1 MDFHSL
7 SRKELQTLCKKNK
20 IPANITNVA
29 MADALS
35 ALPHVEGLDEF
46 LNPIEAEGVAETPI
60 SHRGAAS
67 RTATRKKPV
76 REEPP
81 SSKVVPSAQRPQR
94 GTRRAGNGDG
104 VVAFEQENM
113 DANVLVTPAARKRAP
128 AVSLSRK
135 KEVEVVEDEEEK
147 IKGNEKPINLAK
159 TSAAVPSSRTRATGA
174 RKTEGTSV
182 RQGYNTRRSVRLLEK
197 NLSKMSL
204 MDAEDNGTEK
214 IDDVSEE
221 ISSFSQQIEDSAD
234 TEEVSDAGANLKAVT
249 DVVLEETNEQEVSSM
264 EMKTESECQ
273 VHDLGSEVQV
283 VSVVKET
290 DVEPLMEA
298 ESEEED
304 GSCLKAD
311 FLPNETN
318 VKLEGSSETLEDSNE
333 VDKAIGESAAHG
345 GDEGSEL
352 LSELEDGDK
361 SEDEKDIASPDGVI
375 EQNASNVSSS
385 DEPLKEDC
393 DCEVELH
400 YSEVLSSEVDENIEE
415 DSEIKMEDCEES
427 LEGGFKMDNASDLF
441 DLPSVLASENLTV
454 NANSELLEKSSM
466 VEEEKLTDDASDVTG
481 ASSAEEYETEDEEL
495 DDNNASEKDNAN
507 PNSDYSLDVTEEGTN
522 VEDVTLQS
530 SVLNDEL
537 KELDAKS
544 EPLEESMVEEEKVV
558 DGASSAAMSL
568 EKDAS
573 ESYANLAAQVC
584 TEISA
589 DVTLES
595 SLVHV
600 AVQEAEEEDNS
611 ESNDDA
617 AAEEIANHDDSLSV
631 PSLNPEMLVEV
642 DHSSEV
648 VISEVHGVAEE
659 VATDEASL
667 SVLSFN
673 CDTAVKGDVSSE
685 VVIEDKEQNEEP
697 NDSAAKETAMDDTS
711 MHVLSF
717 NPNMLVKASNA
728 PTKSVVADETQT
740 VESIAI
746 MKENLTTDE
755 LQQKSIRELKKMMK
769 KLGLNNNN
777 TAGKEVERK
786 RTALQV
792 LPENQNTPKAATK
805 Q

>member
-7 SRKELQTLCKKNK
+7 SRKELQALCKKNK

-60 SHRGAAS
+60 THRGAAS

-81 SSKVVPSAQRPQR
+81 SSKVVPSSQRPLR

-104 VVAFEQENM
+104 VVAFEQENK

-135 KEVEVVEDEEEK
+135 KEVEVVEDDEEK
-147 IKGNEKPINLAK
+147 IRGNEKPIVLPK
-159 TSAAVPSSRTRATGA
+159 TPAAVPSSRTRATGA

-182 RQGYNTRRSVRLLEK
+182 GLGYNTRRSVRLLEK

-204 MDAEDNGTEK
+204 MDAEDNGDEK

-221 ISSFSQQIEDSAD
+221 ISSVSQQIQDSAD
-234 TEEVSDAGANLKAVT
+234 TEEVSDAGVNLKAVT
-249 DVVLEETNEQEVSSM
+249 DVVSEDTNEQEVSSM

-283 VSVVKET
+283 VSVKET

-304 GSCLKAD
+304 GSSLKAD
-311 FLPNETN
+311 FVAKETN
-318 VKLEGSSETLEDSNE
+318 VNLEGSSGTLEDSNE
-333 VDKAIGESAAHG
+333 VDKVIGDNSAVHG

-361 SEDEKDIASPDGVI
+361 SEDEKELASPEGVVG
-375 EQNASNVSSS
+375 QNSSNVSSS
-385 DEPLKEDC
+385 DELLKEDC
-393 DCEVELH
+393 EVKLH
-400 YSEVLSSEVDENIEE
+400 YSEVLSSEVDENMEG
-415 DSEIKMEDCEES
+415 DSEIKMENCEES
-427 LEGGFKMDNASDLF
+427 LEGGFKMDNASNLF
-441 DLPSVLASENLTV
+441 DVPSVLASENPSV
-454 NANSELLEKSSM
+454 KSSM
-466 VEEEKLTDDASDVTG
+466 VEEEKLTDGASDVTG
-481 ASSAEEYETEDEEL
+481 ESSAEEYTTEDEEV
-495 DDNNASEKDNAN
+495 DDNNASEKDN
-507 PNSDYSLDVTEEGTN
+507 SFDVTEESIN
-522 VEDVTLQS
+522 VEDLTLRS
-530 SVLNDEL
+530 SELNDNQGEL
-537 KELDAKS
+537 EVKS
-544 EPLEESMVEEEKVV
+544 EHLEESMMEVEKVI
-558 DGASSAAMSL
+558 DGASSAAISL
-568 EKDAS
+568 EEDAN
-573 ESYANLAAQVC
+573 ESYANFVAALVC
-584 TEISA
+584 TESSA

-600 AVQEAEEEDNS
+600 AVQEAEQTDNS
-611 ESNDDA
+611 EFNDDA
-617 AAEEIANHDDSLSV
+617 AAEEIATYDDSFSV
-631 PSLNPEMLVEV
+631 PSLNPEMLVEG
-642 DHSSEV
+642 DHSSEI
-648 VISEVHGVAEE
+648 VIADKQEHEEHNVLAVAEE
-659 VATDEASL
+659 VATDDASL

-673 CDTAVKGDVSSE
+673 CDRTVKGDVSSE
-685 VVIEDKEQNEEP
+685 VVIEEP
-697 NDSAAKETAMDDTS
+697 NDDSAAKDTAMDAS
-711 MHVLSF
+711 MHVPSF
-717 NPNMLVKASNA
+717 NLNSLVQASNT
-728 PTKSVVADETQT
+728 PIKSVVAEESKGETKGVANETQT
-740 VESIAI
+740 VENLTI

-755 LQQKSIRELKKMMK
+755 LQQKSMRELKKMMK